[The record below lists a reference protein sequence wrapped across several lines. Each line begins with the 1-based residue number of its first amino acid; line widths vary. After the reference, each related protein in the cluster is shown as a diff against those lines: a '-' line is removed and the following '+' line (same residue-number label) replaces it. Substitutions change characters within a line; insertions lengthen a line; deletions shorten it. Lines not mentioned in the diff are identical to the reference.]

1 MQINVLFVSWDGPQV
16 NYLESLFAPIFMRLR
31 SYGYKFHVL
40 QFTWAD
46 PERLSRVQRACEEM
60 DIPYRSVNILRWP
73 SISIGSVF
81 TVLRSKKALTR
92 AIKDWKINIL
102 MPRATLPSWAIQR
115 INNNLGLPVVFDSDG
130 LPIDE
135 KIEFEGMRVSSIA
148 HRLLRDIEFRA
159 LHSADAVMVRSKDA
173 ATILQERAGAKF
185 DASKTFV
192 VGNGRDPS
200 IFSPANGDVDAH
212 LKKSLG
218 FNVDAPTIA
227 YVGSLGGKY
236 RFDQVLQFFLRLRF
250 RLPSAQLLVLTPS
263 PDLAREAIGNL
274 PSNDADSC
282 AVRHVSG
289 SEVPRYLSFV
299 DLGLVFIE
307 PSYSMRAVAPVKLG
321 EYLLCGLPVV
331 ATIKNIGDSA
341 SCISPEF
348 GFAIENVDE
357 TSLDSASEWF
367 SSLLSGGE
375 LDLAKKNARDA
386 GVKHFSIESVLGAY
400 VNCMAAASSRSNK
413 K

>member
-16 NYLESLFAPIFMRLR
+16 NYLESLFVPIFMRLR
-31 SYGYKFHVL
+31 AYGYKFHVL

-46 PERLSRVQRACEEM
+46 SERLGRVQRACEDM

-73 SISIGSVF
+73 SVSIGSVL
-81 TVLRSKKALTR
+81 TVLRSKRVLRR

-102 MPRATLPSWAIQR
+102 MPRATLPAWAIQR
-115 INNNLGLPVVFDSDG
+115 INNRLGLPVVFDSDG

-135 KIEFEGMRVSSIA
+135 KIEFEGMSVSGIA

-185 DASKTFV
+185 DACKTFV
-192 VGNGRDPS
+192 VGNGRDS
-200 IFSPANGDVDAH
+200 TTFSPSNEDVDAN

-218 FNVDAPTIA
+218 FDVDAPTVA

-236 RFDQVLQFFLRLRF
+236 RFDQVLQFFLRLRL

-263 PDLAREAIGNL
+263 PNLAKEAIGYL
-274 PSNDADSC
+274 PHNDADSC
-282 AVRHVSG
+282 VVRHVAG

-307 PSYSMRAVAPVKLG
+307 PSYSMRAVAPIKLG

-331 ATIKNIGDSA
+331 ATTKNIGDSA
-341 SCISPEF
+341 LYIDPEF
-348 GFAIENVDE
+348 GFAIDHVDE
-357 TSLDSASEWF
+357 AALDSASEWF
-367 SSLLSGGE
+367 SSLFSSGK
-375 LDLAKKNARDA
+375 LPLARKNARDA
-386 GVKHFSIESVLGAY
+386 GIKHFSIEGVLDAY
-400 VNCMAAASSRSNK
+400 VNCMATVSSRSNK

>member
-1 MQINVLFVSWDGPQV
+1 MQTNVLFVTWDGPQV

-31 SYGYKFHVL
+31 LYGYKFHVL

-73 SISIGSVF
+73 SVSIGSVL
-81 TVLRSKKALTR
+81 TVLRSKKVLRR

-102 MPRATLPSWAIQR
+102 MPRATLPAWAIQR
-115 INNNLGLPVVFDSDG
+115 INNSLGLPVVFDSDG

-135 KIEFEGMRVSSIA
+135 KIEFGGMSVSSLA
-148 HRLLRDIEFRA
+148 HRFLRDIEFRA
-159 LHSADAVMVRSKDA
+159 LHAADAVMVRSKDA
-173 ATILQERAGAKF
+173 AIILQERAGANF

-192 VGNGRDPS
+192 VGNGRDS
-200 IFSPANGDVDAH
+200 AAFSPDNEDVYTH

-236 RFDQVLQFFLRLRF
+236 RFDQVLQFFLRLRL
-250 RLPSAQLLVLTPS
+250 RLPGAQLLVLTPS
-263 PDLAREAIGNL
+263 PDLAREAISHL
-274 PSNDADSC
+274 PRNEADSC
-282 AVRHVSG
+282 AVRHVAG

-307 PSYSMRAVAPVKLG
+307 PSYSMRAVSPVKLG

-341 SCISPEF
+341 SYIAPEF
-348 GFAIENVDE
+348 GFAIDHVDE
-357 TSLDSASEWF
+357 SALDSASEWF
-367 SSLLSGGE
+367 FSLLSSGK
-375 LDLAKKNARDA
+375 LPLAKKNARDA
-386 GVKHFSIESVLGAY
+386 GMKHFSIEGVLDAY
-400 VNCMAAASSRSNK
+400 VNCMAAASSRGNK